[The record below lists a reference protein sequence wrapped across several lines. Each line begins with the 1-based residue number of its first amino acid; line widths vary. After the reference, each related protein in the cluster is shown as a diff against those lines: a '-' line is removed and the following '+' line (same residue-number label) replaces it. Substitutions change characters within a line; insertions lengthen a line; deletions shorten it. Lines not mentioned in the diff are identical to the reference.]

1 MVLLIVKK
9 ILTFIFSIIFRL
21 EVKGLEN
28 IPKKGSVVIAPNHKS
43 NWDPFLISIII
54 HRETCFM
61 AKEELFKVPGLKQF
75 LLHFGS
81 FPVRRG
87 TPSDLTA
94 MRTALSRLKEGRIL
108 GIFPEGARIKKE
120 GVGKAEPGAALILT
134 KSGSAVIPTA
144 VINTDKIFKLKY
156 GFLPKVKFI
165 FGESFTVGKMK
176 ADKEKLEEIGEQI
189 MSKISELRENS

>member
-1 MVLLIVKK
+1 MLIFVKRF
-9 ILTFIFSIIFRL
+9 LTLIFSIIFRL

-28 IPKKGSVVIAPNHKS
+28 VPKEGSVVIAPNHKS

-61 AKEELFKVPGLKQF
+61 AKEELFQVPGLKQF

-81 FPVRRG
+81 FPIRRN

-94 MRTALSRLKEGRIL
+94 MRTALSRLKEGRIV

-120 GVGKAEPGAALILT
+120 GLGKAEPGAALILT
-134 KSGSAVIPTA
+134 KSGVPVIPIA
-144 VINTDKIFKLKY
+144 VINTEKIFKFKY
-156 GFLPKVKFI
+156 GFLPKVKII
-165 FGESFTVGKMK
+165 FGEPFTVGSIK
-176 ADKEKLEEIGEQI
+176 ADKEKLEEIGKDI
-189 MSKISELRENS
+189 MSRISDLREKE